1 MSTDATDRPKQ
12 HIEIPG
18 DILLPDQEFCDVVLN
33 GATTRTARRLE
44 AEGLPYTLIRGRKFR
59 PLREGQ
65 AWLAARIQRRNQP
78 PKHKKTA

>member
-1 MSTDATDRPKQ
+1 MTTDNTDRPNR

-18 DILLPDQEFCDVVLN
+18 DILLPDQEFCDVVLD

-44 AEGLPYTLIRGRKFR
+44 AEGLPFTLVRGRKYR
-59 PLREGQ
+59 PLREGR

-78 PKHKKTA
+78 RKKKTA